1 MDIKTLLDN
10 LHEEVSCSVCMCKFT
25 DPKQLPCLHSFCL
38 HCLNGIQRTSA
49 NPNAIV
55 CPECRREFRVPGNGN
70 LGALPTNF
78 RINSLLDVLAI
89 KECNTSGV
97 KCGNCD
103 KKSEHSF
110 YCGCPP
116 PPGQPP
122 GYLTFLKIIVQIP
135 PYPGQNTV
143 QMPHTRVHSGDQMP
157 PPRGHFT
164 GTKMTEGWRKHLQL
178 SNKIFINIT
187 KTEKHC

>member
-1 MDIKTLLDN
+1 MTCLPYSCFLPFDMDIKTLLDN

-38 HCLNGIQRTSA
+38 HCLNRIQRTSA
-49 NPNAIV
+49 NPDVVA
-55 CPECRREFRVPGNGN
+55 CPECRQEFRVPGNGN
-70 LGALPTNF
+70 LQDLPTNF

-89 KECNTSGV
+89 KECNTSAV

-110 YCGCPP
+110 YCFQCCAFRFDDCIGLHNVSVKSKLQYA

-135 PYPGQNTV
+135 LYPGQNAA
-143 QMPHTRVHSGDQMP
+143 QMPHTRAF
-157 PPRGHFT
+157 R
-164 GTKMTEGWRKHLQL
+164 
-178 SNKIFINIT
+178 
-187 KTEKHC
+187 

>member
-25 DPKQLPCLHSFCL
+25 EPKQLPCLRSFCL
-38 HCLNGIQRTSA
+38 HCLNRIQRTSA
-49 NPNAIV
+49 NPEVVA
-55 CPECRREFRVPGNGN
+55 CPECRQEFRVPGNGN
-70 LGALPTNF
+70 LQDLPTNF

-110 YCGCPP
+110 YCFQCCAFRCDDCIGLHNVSVKSKLQYAP
-116 PPGQPP
+116 PPGATPRVFDFFENYCSNSPLP
-122 GYLTFLKIIVQIP
+122 GPKYRS
-135 PYPGQNTV
+135 NA
-143 QMPHTRVHSGDQMP
+143 PH
-157 PPRGHFT
+157 
-164 GTKMTEGWRKHLQL
+164 
-178 SNKIFINIT
+178 
-187 KTEKHC
+187 